1 MKRTKILAIAFSLAL
16 STGYSQQK
24 PYNANDITT
33 WRFENSKGELES
45 FSQLP
50 KYQQEILLANYSD
63 YKKLDRESL
72 SKLKFNSQPV
82 IVYFY
87 SKHCGACR
95 RVTPQIEK
103 LKKENITNVIM
114 VDENNVF
121 FKNKVKYVPTVWYIN
136 SKGEYKQEI
145 GREEEI
151 IKKND
156 LFINNEL

>member
-72 SKLKFNSQPV
+72 SKLKFNNQPV
-82 IVYFY
+82 IVWAHQDIQHRIY
-87 SKHCGACR
+87 
-95 RVTPQIEK
+95 
-103 LKKENITNVIM
+103 LKFLAT
-114 VDENNVF
+114 
-121 FKNKVKYVPTVWYIN
+121 KVADTLEEAVEYI
-136 SKGEYKQEI
+136 SHTYPSTK
-145 GREEEI
+145 
-151 IKKND
+151 
-156 LFINNEL
+156 